1 MLEKLV
7 IKNFQCH
14 AALEVFFDPG
24 VTTLVGPTDAGK
36 SAVLRALR
44 WLCLNRPAGDAF
56 VRDGAGRASV
66 TLTLDG
72 GQTVT
77 RTKGRDANGYAL
89 GGQEFRA
96 FGQDVPPAVRGLLN
110 VGELNFQTQH
120 DAPYWLGLSPGQV
133 SRELNALVNLDAMD
147 AALAHANARLRRAE
161 AAADV
166 AADRLAAA
174 RSRRDALAW
183 VPELDAALVKL
194 EQENYAVS
202 LKRNRIACIA
212 TALQNWQTA
221 QEAERN
227 ATTAALGV
235 ARAVAAGDQAAGLRQ
250 RVLALQDT
258 LAQLEERAE
267 QEHVAAAELAAV
279 REELAELQAGRCPL
293 CERGG

>member
-7 IKNFQCH
+7 IKDFQCH
-14 AALEVFFDPG
+14 QSLEVLFASG
-24 VTTLVGPTDAGK
+24 CSTLVGRTDAGK
-36 SAVLRALR
+36 SAVLRSLR

-56 VRDGAGRASV
+56 VRDGAKQTLV
-66 TLTLDG
+66 ELTLDG
-72 GQTVT
+72 DQTVT
-77 RTKGRDANGYAL
+77 RTKGRDANGYTL

-110 VGELNFQTQH
+110 VSELNFAGQH
-120 DAPYWLGLSPGQV
+120 DSPYWLGLSPGQV

-161 AAADV
+161 AAAVV

-174 RSRRDALAW
+174 RKRRDALAW
-183 VPELDAALVKL
+183 VPGLDAALIKL

-221 QEAERN
+221 QEAKQN
-227 ATTAALGV
+227 AMAAVLDV
-235 ARAVAAGDQAAGLRQ
+235 ARAVAAGDQAVGLRQ